1 MPASL
6 KIVISDLLNFLKIS
20 TLSKT
25 KSSFSNNIQTRFDYQ
40 NGQLHI
46 NLKNDLWNEKSICK
60 KFCTQNLIY
69 QNNYQV
75 NINRQKDSEKMGS
88 DA

>member
-1 MPASL
+1 MPSSL

-46 NLKNDLWNEKSICK
+46 NLKNDLWNEKSTCK
-60 KFCTQNLIY
+60 KICTQNLIY